1 MYLFSVWSTILQTDE
16 VVVKFAI
23 YLLKFSNSN
32 SRNSKTMVHSC
43 IAKISV
49 SMFTVTE
56 RGKNHFDNLS

>member
-16 VVVKFAI
+16 VVVKLAI

-32 SRNSKTMVHSC
+32 SRNSKTMVRSC